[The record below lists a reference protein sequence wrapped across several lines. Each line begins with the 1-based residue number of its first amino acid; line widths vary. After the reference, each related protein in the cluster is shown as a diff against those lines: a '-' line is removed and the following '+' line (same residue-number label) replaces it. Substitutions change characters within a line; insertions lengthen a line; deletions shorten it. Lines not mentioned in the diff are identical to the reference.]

1 MQMRS
6 LRILSCRTRSWV
18 GWVVTH
24 RTFAA
29 RFVVGFAPRPLRGL
43 PFLARM
49 TIVGGVAF
57 ATAAVA
63 QTTSTSSYPTKAMRM
78 VVPGMAGTSPDLLAR
93 TIAHHLTPRLGQPIV
108 IMNQPGGGG
117 NIGHG
122 TAAKA
127 TPDGYT
133 LLVTSDQLSINE
145 SLFSSLPF
153 HAVKSFAPVV
163 QAIVSPQVLIINP
176 GLPFK
181 DVGGLVSYAKT
192 NPGKINFGSPQ
203 IGTVGHLA
211 GELLKRTQKI
221 DIVHV
226 PFQGATAAIREIIG
240 GQVQMMF
247 VTLPPAVGHI
257 QQGTVRALAVS
268 TPTRSTVIPSV
279 PTLYELGMKEF
290 DFGAW
295 QGVLAPAGTSREVV
309 SRLNTEINAVL
320 KDADASSALV
330 KMGFTPVGGTPE
342 QFRELVASTIDKW
355 GRVVREAKI
364 RAE

>member
-1 MQMRS
+1 MS
-6 LRILSCRTRSWV
+6 LPRRPAALLI
-18 GWVVTH
+18 G
-24 RTFAA
+24 TFAA
-29 RFVVGFAPRPLRGL
+29 IAAMPAPAADGEAYP
-43 PFLARM
+43 AR
-49 TIVGGVAF
+49 
-57 ATAAVA
+57 
-63 QTTSTSSYPTKAMRM
+63 SLRM

-93 TIAHHLTPRLGQPIV
+93 TIAHHLSPRLGQPIV

-145 SLFSSLPF
+145 SLFSNMPF

-163 QAIVSPQVLIINP
+163 QAIVSPQVLIAHP

-181 DVGGLVSYAKT
+181 DVAGLLGYAKA

-221 DIVHV
+221 EMTHV
-226 PFQGATAAIREIIG
+226 PFQGATAAIREIMA
-240 GQVQMMF
+240 GQIQIMF
-247 VTLPPAVGHI
+247 VTLPPALGQI

-268 TPTRSTVIPSV
+268 TVGRSTAIPSV
-279 PTLYELGMKEF
+279 PSLHELGMKDF

-295 QGVLAPAGTSREVV
+295 QGVLAPAGTPRAIVG
-309 SRLNTEINAVL
+309 RLNSEINTVL
-320 KDADASSALV
+320 KDPEAGSALV

-342 QFRELVASTIDKW
+342 QFHGLIVSAIDKW
-355 GRVVREAKI
+355 GRVIREAKI
-364 RAE
+364 KAE

>member
-1 MQMRS
+1 
-6 LRILSCRTRSWV
+6 
-18 GWVVTH
+18 
-24 RTFAA
+24 
-29 RFVVGFAPRPLRGL
+29 
-43 PFLARM
+43 
-49 TIVGGVAF
+49 
-57 ATAAVA
+57 
-63 QTTSTSSYPTKAMRM
+63 
-78 VVPGMAGTSPDLLAR
+78 
-93 TIAHHLTPRLGQPIV
+93 
-108 IMNQPGGGG
+108 MNQPGGGG

-122 TAAKA
+122 TAARA

-145 SLFSSLPF
+145 TLFSNLPF

-163 QAIVSPQVLIINP
+163 QAIVSPQVLIVNT

-181 DVGGLVSYAKT
+181 DVAGLLDYAKA

-240 GQVQMMF
+240 GQIQMMF
-247 VTLPPAVGHI
+247 VTLPPAIGHI

-268 TPTRSTVIPSV
+268 TVERSTAIPAV
-279 PTLYELGMKEF
+279 PSLHELGMKDF

-295 QGVLAPAGTSREVV
+295 QGVLAPAGTPRAIVA
-309 SRLNTEINAVL
+309 RLNADINAVL
-320 KDADASSALV
+320 KDAEASSALIRI
-330 KMGFTPVGGTPE
+330 GFTPVGGTPE
-342 QFRELVASTIDKW
+342 QFRQLISSNIDKW
-355 GRVVREAKI
+355 GRVIREAKI
-364 RAE
+364 KTE

>member
-1 MQMRS
+1 MSS
-6 LRILSCRTRSWV
+6 LKALIASLGAVALTA
-18 GWVVTH
+18 VVS
-24 RTFAA
+24 AA
-29 RFVVGFAPRPLRGL
+29 NADTYPSRPL
-43 PFLARM
+43 
-49 TIVGGVAF
+49 
-57 ATAAVA
+57 
-63 QTTSTSSYPTKAMRM
+63 RM

-93 TIAHHLTPRLGQPIV
+93 TIAQHLTPRLAQPIV

-145 SLFSSLPF
+145 SLFSNMPF

-163 QAIVSPQVLIINP
+163 QAIVSPQVLIVNP
-176 GLPFK
+176 GLPYK
-181 DVGGLVSYAKT
+181 DVSGLLSYARA

-221 DIVHV
+221 EIVHV

-247 VTLPPAVGHI
+247 VTLPPAIGHI

-268 TPTRSTVIPSV
+268 TSQRSTAIPSV
-279 PTLYELGMKEF
+279 PTLYELGMKDF

-295 QGVLAPAGTSREVV
+295 QGVLAPAGTSRDIVR
-309 SRLNTEINAVL
+309 RLNADINAVL
-320 KDADASSALV
+320 KTPEASAMLL

-342 QFRELVASTIDKW
+342 EFQSLISSSIDKW
-355 GRVVREAKI
+355 AVVVRDAKI
-364 RAE
+364 KAE